1 MDDTQVKSD
10 GQVQSPVQ
18 NNVPTQP
25 FDDGQGKKI
34 QQPVSGVAKEMSPL
48 PPLSSSEWVAPSTPE
63 VHIPNELQEH
73 MEATP
78 MPTVPQDA
86 HAVGVRLAKEA
97 TQVTIP
103 ADEPLGMNTPA
114 SVLAQIKKAHSSV
127 KDSIRWFAEVIGLAQ
142 KKRDYEIAHP
152 SDSNSIQHK
161 AYEKGGKE

>member
-1 MDDTQVKSD
+1 MDNTQVKND

-18 NNVPTQP
+18 NNIPTQP
-25 FDDGQGKKI
+25 VDNAQGKKT

-63 VHIPNELQEH
+63 VHIPNELKEH

-78 MPTVPQDA
+78 IPTVSQDA
-86 HAVGVRLAKEA
+86 GAAGVRLTKEA
-97 TQVTIP
+97 TPVTIA
-103 ADEPLGMNTPA
+103 ADEPLGMNTPP
-114 SVLAQIKKAHSSV
+114 SVLEKIKKAHSSM
-127 KDSIRWFAEVIGLAQ
+127 KNSIRWLAEVIGLAQ
-142 KKRDYEIAHP
+142 KKRDHEIAHP